1 MRHVTALV
9 IKFLITATVV
19 YSLLS
24 IFNVASILEMFLISL
39 FVTGGAYIIGDLIL
53 LPRFGNGIASIADFG
68 LATVGI
74 WLLSLVFI
82 GAEFP
87 IFTLSLIAAF
97 FIAVCEA
104 VFHIYMQEKV
114 LTSTDIE
121 HDASNSSPNRMQ
133 TEFSEEKDVHDV
145 ENKNKKG

>member
-1 MRHVTALV
+1 MRHITALV

-19 YSLLS
+19 FSLLS
-24 IFNVASILEMFLISL
+24 IFDVASILEMFLVSL
-39 FVTGGAYIIGDLIL
+39 FVTGGAYIIGDLLL
-53 LPRFGNGIASIADFG
+53 LPRFGNAIATIADFG

-87 IFTLSLIAAF
+87 VFTVSLIAAF
-97 FIAVCEA
+97 FIAICEA

-114 LTSTDIE
+114 LTSTVTE
-121 HDASNSSPNRMQ
+121 HDTSNSSPNRMQ
-133 TEFSEEKDVHDV
+133 TEFSEEEDIHDL
-145 ENKNKKG
+145 EHKNKKN